1 MPPLTSRRCRFWSRA
16 RRASEARRRKRPGAV
31 LARPGMSNCVSRPHF
46 SQSASRKTAFLQPF
60 EGASTTAQGPEA
72 SSFGRRER
80 PPSPTLIC
88 CTGECQ
94 VPRWISRS
102 HRKPP
107 LAPLGR
113 YEPINEVDR
122 STADLKA
129 AVDESFDDSSSK
141 ASRRS
146 PRSPGRL
153 KPARRGRSRRAA
165 FGRFTAA
172 QRPTAR
178 GTNGCGVGHS
188 GVPSALDAAGRANA
202 SCARHPLTL
211 QSLNGTPGLAGCG
224 ASGLTRRSQL
234 LVKGR
239 PENALRTKLN
249 ASSNAALTPPL
260 WVIPG

>member
-113 YEPINEVDR
+113 YELLNYVDR
-122 STADLKA
+122 STVDLKT
-129 AVDESFDDSSSK
+129 AVAESFDDSFMK

-146 PRSPGRL
+146 PRSVRRL
-153 KPARRGRSRRAA
+153 QPAEA
-165 FGRFTAA
+165 
-172 QRPTAR
+172 
-178 GTNGCGVGHS
+178 V
-188 GVPSALDAAGRANA
+188 
-202 SCARHPLTL
+202 
-211 QSLNGTPGLAGCG
+211 
-224 ASGLTRRSQL
+224 
-234 LVKGR
+234 
-239 PENALRTKLN
+239 
-249 ASSNAALTPPL
+249 
-260 WVIPG
+260 